1 MLLRRKRMSEFFKIT
16 PGTSLRDA
24 VREEVKRQPHGMTA
38 ACAVIGVSHPQTITN
53 YTCNT
58 KRDTHSMSLDQ
69 FEKIIEWSG
78 GGCIAQAVAE
88 MAGGMYLPMQHV
100 DYENIDIMKE
110 LVVTVNSLGDL
121 IKEVSEAVKDN
132 KVDSKEWGRIR
143 AAKFELHSGL
153 NRMVGLAAHMR
164 E

>member
-1 MLLRRKRMSEFFKIT
+1 MSEFYKIT

-24 VREEVKRQPHGMTA
+24 VREEIKRQPHGMTA
-38 ACAVIGVSHPQTITN
+38 ACAVIGVTHPQTITN

-88 MAGGMYLPMQHV
+88 MAGGVFLPMAI
-100 DYENIDIMKE
+100 DDIENIDVLSEVIISIE
-110 LVVTVNSLGDL
+110 SVSGL
-121 IKEVSEAVKDN
+121 VSEVKEAIADRTVDN
-132 KVDSKEWGRIR
+132 GEWGRIR
-143 AAKFELHSGL
+143 AAKFKLSTAA
-153 NRMVGLAAHMR
+153 NRLVALCAQMR